1 MKTSTKTVI
10 SINNISKVYEGPPPV
25 RALDGVSLE
34 IKEGDFVSIVGQSGS
49 GKSTFLN
56 MIGLLDSIT
65 DGSIEIEGKDV
76 SELSDNELSKFRGEK
91 IGFIFQSFFLLPGL
105 TAQEN
110 VAEGL
115 LYQGI
120 SRSERLEKA
129 KEVLE
134 QVGLGD
140 RLTHLPKELS
150 GGQQQRVA
158 IARAL
163 VQDPAFVLAD
173 EPTGNLDKESGINIL
188 NILKD
193 LNNQGKTV
201 IMITHNQEHASMFK
215 KVIEL
220 VDRKNSELMKRNR
233 LKIKDLFFVA
243 LYGVRARKGRA
254 TLTSIGIGIGIAAI
268 VAVSGISASGRAD
281 LLFNTR
287 VTWYKFG

>member
-1 MKTSTKTVI
+1 MKTDTKTVI

-25 RALDGVSLE
+25 KALDGVSLNV
-34 IKEGDFVSIVGQSGS
+34 KEGDLVAIVGQSGS
-49 GKSTFLN
+49 GKSTLLN
-56 MIGLLDSIT
+56 MIGLLDSVSA
-65 DGSIEIEGKDV
+65 GSIEIEGKDI
-76 SELSDNELSKFRGEK
+76 SDLTDNELSKFRGEK

-129 KEVLE
+129 EEVLE

-140 RLTHLPKELS
+140 RLSHLPKELS

-188 NILKD
+188 NILKE
-193 LNNQGKTV
+193 LNDQGKTV
-201 IMITHNQEHASMFK
+201 IMITHNQEHANMFK

-220 VDRKNSELMKRNR
+220 VDGKIVKNEKKKTKN
-233 LKIKDLFFVA
+233 
-243 LYGVRARKGRA
+243 
-254 TLTSIGIGIGIAAI
+254 
-268 VAVSGISASGRAD
+268 
-281 LLFNTR
+281 
-287 VTWYKFG
+287 

>member
-1 MKTSTKTVI
+1 MNSVI
-10 SINNISKVYEGPPPV
+10 SINNITKTYEGPPPV
-25 RALDGVSLE
+25 KALDGVTLE
-34 IKEGDFVSIVGQSGS
+34 VQKGDFVAIVGQSGS
-49 GKSTFLN
+49 GKSTLLN
-56 MIGLLDSIT
+56 MIGLLDSVTEGTI
-65 DGSIEIEGKDV
+65 DIEGKNI

-120 SRSERLEKA
+120 SRTERLESATK
-129 KEVLE
+129 VLE

-140 RLTHLPKELS
+140 RITHLPKELS

-173 EPTGNLDKESGINIL
+173 EPTGNLDKEFGLNIL
-188 NILKD
+188 NILKE

-201 IMITHNQEHASMFK
+201 IMITHNQEHADMFE

-220 VDRKNSELMKRNR
+220 VDGKVVNR
-233 LKIKDLFFVA
+233 
-243 LYGVRARKGRA
+243 
-254 TLTSIGIGIGIAAI
+254 
-268 VAVSGISASGRAD
+268 
-281 LLFNTR
+281 
-287 VTWYKFG
+287 

>member
-1 MKTSTKTVI
+1 MKTDTKTVI
-10 SINNISKVYEGPPPV
+10 SINDISKVYEGPPPV
-25 RALDGVSLE
+25 KALDGVSLNV
-34 IKEGDFVSIVGQSGS
+34 KEGDLVAIVGQSGS
-49 GKSTFLN
+49 GKSTLLN
-56 MIGLLDSIT
+56 MIGLLDSVT
-65 DGSIEIEGKDV
+65 DGSIEIEGKDI
-76 SELSDNELSKFRGEK
+76 SDLTDNELSKFRGEK

-120 SRSERLEKA
+120 SRPERLEKA
-129 KEVLE
+129 GEVLE

-140 RLTHLPKELS
+140 RLSHLPKELS

-188 NILKD
+188 NILKE

-201 IMITHNQEHASMFK
+201 IMITHNQEHANMFK

-220 VDRKNSELMKRNR
+220 VDG
-233 LKIKDLFFVA
+233 KIV
-243 LYGVRARKGRA
+243 
-254 TLTSIGIGIGIAAI
+254 
-268 VAVSGISASGRAD
+268 
-281 LLFNTR
+281 
-287 VTWYKFG
+287 

>member
-1 MKTSTKTVI
+1 MKTDTKTVI

-25 RALDGVSLE
+25 KALDGVSLNV
-34 IKEGDFVSIVGQSGS
+34 KEGDLVAIVGQSGS
-49 GKSTFLN
+49 GKSTLLN
-56 MIGLLDSIT
+56 MIGLLDSVSG
-65 DGSIEIEGKDV
+65 GSIEIEGKDI
-76 SELSDNELSKFRGEK
+76 SDLTDNELSKFRGEK

-129 KEVLE
+129 GEVLD

-140 RLTHLPKELS
+140 RLSHLPKELS

-188 NILKD
+188 NLSLIH
-193 LNNQGKTV
+193 
-201 IMITHNQEHASMFK
+201 I
-215 KVIEL
+215 
-220 VDRKNSELMKRNR
+220 
-233 LKIKDLFFVA
+233 
-243 LYGVRARKGRA
+243 
-254 TLTSIGIGIGIAAI
+254 
-268 VAVSGISASGRAD
+268 
-281 LLFNTR
+281 
-287 VTWYKFG
+287 

>member
-1 MKTSTKTVI
+1 MKTDTKTVI
-10 SINNISKVYEGPPPV
+10 SINDISKVYEGPPPV
-25 RALDGVSLE
+25 KALDGVSLNV
-34 IKEGDFVSIVGQSGS
+34 KEGDLVAIVGQSGS
-49 GKSTFLN
+49 GKSTLLN
-56 MIGLLDSIT
+56 MIGLLDSVT
-65 DGSIEIEGKDV
+65 DGSIEIEGKDI
-76 SELSDNELSKFRGEK
+76 SDLTDNELSKFRGEK

-105 TAQEN
+105 NAQEN

-129 KEVLE
+129 GDVLE

-140 RLTHLPKELS
+140 RLSHLPKELS

-188 NILKD
+188 NILKE

-201 IMITHNQEHASMFK
+201 IMITHNQEHANMFK

-220 VDRKNSELMKRNR
+220 VDGKIVKNEKKKTKN
-233 LKIKDLFFVA
+233 
-243 LYGVRARKGRA
+243 
-254 TLTSIGIGIGIAAI
+254 
-268 VAVSGISASGRAD
+268 
-281 LLFNTR
+281 
-287 VTWYKFG
+287 

>member
-1 MKTSTKTVI
+1 MKTDTKTVI

-25 RALDGVSLE
+25 KALDGVSLNV
-34 IKEGDFVSIVGQSGS
+34 KEGDLVAIVGQSGS
-49 GKSTFLN
+49 GKSTLLN
-56 MIGLLDSIT
+56 MIGLLDSVSG
-65 DGSIEIEGKDV
+65 GSIEIEGKDI
-76 SELSDNELSKFRGEK
+76 SDLTDNELSKFRGEK

-129 KEVLE
+129 GEVLE

-140 RLTHLPKELS
+140 RLSHLPKELS

-188 NILKD
+188 NILKE
-193 LNNQGKTV
+193 LNNQGKSV
-201 IMITHNQEHASMFK
+201 IMITHNQEHANMFK

-220 VDRKNSELMKRNR
+220 VDGKNFKNEKKKTKN
-233 LKIKDLFFVA
+233 
-243 LYGVRARKGRA
+243 
-254 TLTSIGIGIGIAAI
+254 
-268 VAVSGISASGRAD
+268 
-281 LLFNTR
+281 
-287 VTWYKFG
+287 

>member
-1 MKTSTKTVI
+1 MKTDTKTVI
-10 SINNISKVYEGPPPV
+10 SINDISKVYEGPPPV
-25 RALDGVSLE
+25 KALDGVSLNV
-34 IKEGDFVSIVGQSGS
+34 KEGDLVAIVGQSGS
-49 GKSTFLN
+49 GKSTLLN
-56 MIGLLDSIT
+56 MIGLLDSVT
-65 DGSIEIEGKDV
+65 DGSIEIEGKDI
-76 SELSDNELSKFRGEK
+76 SDLTDNELSKFRGEK

-129 KEVLE
+129 GEVLE

-140 RLTHLPKELS
+140 RLSHLPKELS

-188 NILKD
+188 NILKE
-193 LNNQGKTV
+193 LNDQGKTV
-201 IMITHNQEHASMFK
+201 IMITHNQEHANMFK

-220 VDRKNSELMKRNR
+220 VDG
-233 LKIKDLFFVA
+233 KIV
-243 LYGVRARKGRA
+243 
-254 TLTSIGIGIGIAAI
+254 
-268 VAVSGISASGRAD
+268 
-281 LLFNTR
+281 
-287 VTWYKFG
+287 

>member
-1 MKTSTKTVI
+1 MNSVI
-10 SINNISKVYEGPPPV
+10 SINNITKTYEGPPPV
-25 RALDGVSLE
+25 KALDGVTLE
-34 IKEGDFVSIVGQSGS
+34 VQKGDFVAIVGQSGS
-49 GKSTFLN
+49 GKSTLLN
-56 MIGLLDSIT
+56 MIGLLDSVTEGTI
-65 DGSIEIEGKDV
+65 DVEGKNI

-120 SRSERLEKA
+120 SRTERLESATK
-129 KEVLE
+129 VLE

-140 RLTHLPKELS
+140 RTTHLPKELS

-173 EPTGNLDKESGINIL
+173 EPTGNLDKESGLNIL
-188 NILKD
+188 NILKE

-201 IMITHNQEHASMFK
+201 IMITHNQEHADMFE

-220 VDRKNSELMKRNR
+220 VDGKVVNR
-233 LKIKDLFFVA
+233 
-243 LYGVRARKGRA
+243 
-254 TLTSIGIGIGIAAI
+254 
-268 VAVSGISASGRAD
+268 
-281 LLFNTR
+281 
-287 VTWYKFG
+287 

>member
-1 MKTSTKTVI
+1 MITDTKTVI
-10 SINNISKVYEGPPPV
+10 SINNISKTYEGPPPV
-25 RALDGVSLE
+25 KALDEVSLE
-34 IKEGDFVSIVGQSGS
+34 VNQGDLVAIVGQSGS
-49 GKSTFLN
+49 GKSTLLN
-56 MIGLLDSIT
+56 MIGLLDSVT
-65 DGSIEIEGKDV
+65 AGSIQIEGKDI

-105 TAQEN
+105 NAQEN

-120 SRSERLEKA
+120 SRGDRLLKA
-129 KEVLE
+129 GEVLE
-134 QVGLGD
+134 KVGLGD

-201 IMITHNQEHASMFK
+201 IMITHNQEHARMFK
-215 KVIEL
+215 KVVEL
-220 VDRKNSELMKRNR
+220 VDG
-233 LKIKDLFFVA
+233 KIVK
-243 LYGVRARKGRA
+243 
-254 TLTSIGIGIGIAAI
+254 
-268 VAVSGISASGRAD
+268 
-281 LLFNTR
+281 
-287 VTWYKFG
+287 

>member
-1 MKTSTKTVI
+1 MKTDTKTVI

-25 RALDGVSLE
+25 KALDGVSLNV
-34 IKEGDFVSIVGQSGS
+34 KEGDLVAIVGQSGS
-49 GKSTFLN
+49 GKTTLLN
-56 MIGLLDSIT
+56 MIGLLDIVT
-65 DGSIEIEGKDV
+65 DGSIEIEGKDI
-76 SELSDNELSKFRGEK
+76 SDLTDNELSKFRGEK

-129 KEVLE
+129 GEVLE

-140 RLTHLPKELS
+140 RLSHLPKELS

-188 NILKD
+188 NILKE

-201 IMITHNQEHASMFK
+201 IMITHNQEHANMFK

-220 VDRKNSELMKRNR
+220 VDGKIVKNEKKKTKN
-233 LKIKDLFFVA
+233 
-243 LYGVRARKGRA
+243 
-254 TLTSIGIGIGIAAI
+254 
-268 VAVSGISASGRAD
+268 
-281 LLFNTR
+281 
-287 VTWYKFG
+287 

>member
-1 MKTSTKTVI
+1 MKTDTKTVI
-10 SINNISKVYEGPPPV
+10 SINDISKIYEGPPPV
-25 RALDGVSLE
+25 KALDGVSLNVN
-34 IKEGDFVSIVGQSGS
+34 EGDLVAIVGQSGS
-49 GKSTFLN
+49 GKSTLLN
-56 MIGLLDSIT
+56 MIGLLDSVT
-65 DGSIEIEGKDV
+65 DGSIEIEGKDI
-76 SELSDNELSKFRGEK
+76 SDLTDNELSKFRGEK

-129 KEVLE
+129 GDVLE

-140 RLTHLPKELS
+140 RLSHLPKELS

-188 NILKD
+188 NILKE
-193 LNNQGKTV
+193 LNDQGKTV
-201 IMITHNQEHASMFK
+201 IMITHNQEHANMFK

-220 VDRKNSELMKRNR
+220 VDG
-233 LKIKDLFFVA
+233 KIV
-243 LYGVRARKGRA
+243 
-254 TLTSIGIGIGIAAI
+254 
-268 VAVSGISASGRAD
+268 
-281 LLFNTR
+281 
-287 VTWYKFG
+287 

>member
-10 SINNISKVYEGPPPV
+10 SINNITKVYEGPPPV
-25 RALDGVSLE
+25 KALDGVSLE
-34 IKEGDFVSIVGQSGS
+34 VEEGDFVAIVGQSGS
-49 GKSTFLN
+49 GKSTLLN

-65 DGSIEIEGKDV
+65 EGSIEIEESDV
-76 SELSDNELSKFRGEK
+76 SKLSDNELSKFRGEK

-120 SRSERLEKA
+120 SRTERQKKA
-129 KEVLE
+129 TEVLD

-193 LNNQGKTV
+193 LNTQGKTV
-201 IMITHNQEHASMFK
+201 IMITHNQEHANMFK

-220 VDRKNSELMKRNR
+220 VDG
-233 LKIKDLFFVA
+233 KI
-243 LYGVRARKGRA
+243 
-254 TLTSIGIGIGIAAI
+254 
-268 VAVSGISASGRAD
+268 VS
-281 LLFNTR
+281 
-287 VTWYKFG
+287 K

>member
-1 MKTSTKTVI
+1 MKTDTKTVI

-25 RALDGVSLE
+25 KALDGVSLNV
-34 IKEGDFVSIVGQSGS
+34 KEGDLVAIVGQSGS
-49 GKSTFLN
+49 GKSTLLN
-56 MIGLLDSIT
+56 MIGLLDSVSG
-65 DGSIEIEGKDV
+65 GSIEIEGKDI
-76 SELSDNELSKFRGEK
+76 SDLTDNELSKFRGEK

-129 KEVLE
+129 GEVLE

-140 RLTHLPKELS
+140 RLRHLPKELS

-188 NILKD
+188 NILKE
-193 LNNQGKTV
+193 LNDQGKTV
-201 IMITHNQEHASMFK
+201 IMITHNQEHANMFK

-220 VDRKNSELMKRNR
+220 VDG
-233 LKIKDLFFVA
+233 KIV
-243 LYGVRARKGRA
+243 
-254 TLTSIGIGIGIAAI
+254 
-268 VAVSGISASGRAD
+268 
-281 LLFNTR
+281 
-287 VTWYKFG
+287 

>member
-1 MKTSTKTVI
+1 MKTDTKTVI
-10 SINNISKVYEGPPPV
+10 SINDFSKVYEGPPPV
-25 RALDGVSLE
+25 KALDGVSLNV
-34 IKEGDFVSIVGQSGS
+34 KEGDLVAIVGQSGS
-49 GKSTFLN
+49 GKSTLLN
-56 MIGLLDSIT
+56 MIGLLDSVT
-65 DGSIEIEGKDV
+65 DGSIEIEGKDI
-76 SELSDNELSKFRGEK
+76 SDLTDNELSKFRGEK

-129 KEVLE
+129 GDVLE

-140 RLTHLPKELS
+140 RLSHLPKELS

-188 NILKD
+188 NILKE
-193 LNNQGKTV
+193 LNDQGKTV
-201 IMITHNQEHASMFK
+201 IMITHNQEHANMFK

-220 VDRKNSELMKRNR
+220 VDGKIVKNEKKKTKN
-233 LKIKDLFFVA
+233 
-243 LYGVRARKGRA
+243 
-254 TLTSIGIGIGIAAI
+254 
-268 VAVSGISASGRAD
+268 
-281 LLFNTR
+281 
-287 VTWYKFG
+287 

>member
-1 MKTSTKTVI
+1 MKTDTKTVI

-25 RALDGVSLE
+25 KALDGVSLNV
-34 IKEGDFVSIVGQSGS
+34 KEGDLVAIVGQSGS
-49 GKSTFLN
+49 GKSTLLN
-56 MIGLLDSIT
+56 MIGLLDSVSG
-65 DGSIEIEGKDV
+65 GSIEIEGKDI
-76 SELSDNELSKFRGEK
+76 SDLTDNELSKFRGEK

-110 VAEGL
+110 VAAGL

-129 KEVLE
+129 GEVLE

-140 RLTHLPKELS
+140 RLSHLPKELS

-188 NILKD
+188 NILKE

-201 IMITHNQEHASMFK
+201 IMITHNQEHANMFK

-220 VDRKNSELMKRNR
+220 VDG
-233 LKIKDLFFVA
+233 KIV
-243 LYGVRARKGRA
+243 
-254 TLTSIGIGIGIAAI
+254 
-268 VAVSGISASGRAD
+268 
-281 LLFNTR
+281 
-287 VTWYKFG
+287 

>member
-1 MKTSTKTVI
+1 MNSVI
-10 SINNISKVYEGPPPV
+10 SINNITKTYEGPPPV
-25 RALDGVSLE
+25 KALDGVTLE
-34 IKEGDFVSIVGQSGS
+34 VQKGDFVAIVGQSGS
-49 GKSTFLN
+49 GKSTLLN
-56 MIGLLDSIT
+56 MIGLLDSVTEGTI
-65 DGSIEIEGKDV
+65 DIEGKNI

-120 SRSERLEKA
+120 SRTERLEGATK
-129 KEVLE
+129 VLE

-140 RLTHLPKELS
+140 RTTHLPKELS

-173 EPTGNLDKESGINIL
+173 EPTGNLDKESGLNIL
-188 NILKD
+188 NILKE

-201 IMITHNQEHASMFK
+201 IMITHNQEHADMFE

-220 VDRKNSELMKRNR
+220 VDGKVVNR
-233 LKIKDLFFVA
+233 
-243 LYGVRARKGRA
+243 
-254 TLTSIGIGIGIAAI
+254 
-268 VAVSGISASGRAD
+268 
-281 LLFNTR
+281 
-287 VTWYKFG
+287 

>member
-1 MKTSTKTVI
+1 MITDTKTVI
-10 SINNISKVYEGPPPV
+10 SINNISKTYEGPPPV
-25 RALDGVSLE
+25 KALDEVSLE
-34 IKEGDFVSIVGQSGS
+34 VNQGDLVAIVGQSGS
-49 GKSTFLN
+49 GKSTLLN
-56 MIGLLDSIT
+56 MIGLLDSVT
-65 DGSIEIEGKDV
+65 AGSIQIEGKDI

-105 TAQEN
+105 NAQEN

-120 SRSERLEKA
+120 SRSDRLHKA
-129 KEVLE
+129 GEVLE
-134 QVGLGD
+134 KVGLGD

-201 IMITHNQEHASMFK
+201 IMITHNQEHARMFK
-215 KVIEL
+215 KVVEL
-220 VDRKNSELMKRNR
+220 VDG
-233 LKIKDLFFVA
+233 KIVKQ
-243 LYGVRARKGRA
+243 
-254 TLTSIGIGIGIAAI
+254 
-268 VAVSGISASGRAD
+268 
-281 LLFNTR
+281 
-287 VTWYKFG
+287 

>member
-1 MKTSTKTVI
+1 MKTDTKTVI

-25 RALDGVSLE
+25 KALDGVSLNV
-34 IKEGDFVSIVGQSGS
+34 KEGDLVAIVGQSGS
-49 GKSTFLN
+49 GKSTLLN
-56 MIGLLDSIT
+56 MIGLLDSVSG
-65 DGSIEIEGKDV
+65 GSIEIEGKDI
-76 SELSDNELSKFRGEK
+76 SDLTDNELSKFRGEK

-120 SRSERLEKA
+120 SRSDRLEKA
-129 KEVLE
+129 GEVLE

-140 RLTHLPKELS
+140 RLSHLPKELS

-188 NILKD
+188 NILKE
-193 LNNQGKTV
+193 LNDQGKTV
-201 IMITHNQEHASMFK
+201 IMITHNQEHANMFK

-220 VDRKNSELMKRNR
+220 VDGKIVKNEKKKTKN
-233 LKIKDLFFVA
+233 
-243 LYGVRARKGRA
+243 
-254 TLTSIGIGIGIAAI
+254 
-268 VAVSGISASGRAD
+268 
-281 LLFNTR
+281 
-287 VTWYKFG
+287 

>member
-1 MKTSTKTVI
+1 MKTDTKTVI
-10 SINNISKVYEGPPPV
+10 SINDISKVYEGPPPV
-25 RALDGVSLE
+25 KALDGVSLNV
-34 IKEGDFVSIVGQSGS
+34 KEGDLVAIVGQSGS
-49 GKSTFLN
+49 GKSTLLN
-56 MIGLLDSIT
+56 MIGLLDSVT
-65 DGSIEIEGKDV
+65 DGSIEIEGKDI
-76 SELSDNELSKFRGEK
+76 SDLTDNELSKFRGEK

-129 KEVLE
+129 GDVLE

-140 RLTHLPKELS
+140 RLSHLPKELS

-201 IMITHNQEHASMFK
+201 IMITHNQEHANMFK

-220 VDRKNSELMKRNR
+220 VDG
-233 LKIKDLFFVA
+233 KIV
-243 LYGVRARKGRA
+243 
-254 TLTSIGIGIGIAAI
+254 
-268 VAVSGISASGRAD
+268 
-281 LLFNTR
+281 
-287 VTWYKFG
+287 

>member
-1 MKTSTKTVI
+1 MKTDTRTVI
-10 SINNISKVYEGPPPV
+10 SINDISKVYEGPPPV
-25 RALDGVSLE
+25 KALDGVSLNV
-34 IKEGDFVSIVGQSGS
+34 KEGDLVAIVGQSGS
-49 GKSTFLN
+49 GKSTLLN
-56 MIGLLDSIT
+56 MIGLLDSVT
-65 DGSIEIEGKDV
+65 DGSIEIEGKDI
-76 SELSDNELSKFRGEK
+76 SDLTDNELSKFRGEK

-120 SRSERLEKA
+120 SRPERLEKA
-129 KEVLE
+129 GEVLE

-140 RLTHLPKELS
+140 RFSHLPKELS

-201 IMITHNQEHASMFK
+201 IMITHNQEHANMFK

-220 VDRKNSELMKRNR
+220 VDGKIVKNEKKKTKN
-233 LKIKDLFFVA
+233 
-243 LYGVRARKGRA
+243 
-254 TLTSIGIGIGIAAI
+254 
-268 VAVSGISASGRAD
+268 
-281 LLFNTR
+281 
-287 VTWYKFG
+287 

>member
-1 MKTSTKTVI
+1 MKTDTKTVI
-10 SINNISKVYEGPPPV
+10 SINDISKVYEGPPPV
-25 RALDGVSLE
+25 KALDGVSLNV
-34 IKEGDFVSIVGQSGS
+34 KEGDLVAIVGQSGS
-49 GKSTFLN
+49 GKSTLLN
-56 MIGLLDSIT
+56 MIGLLDSVS
-65 DGSIEIEGKDV
+65 DGSIEIEGKNISD
-76 SELSDNELSKFRGEK
+76 LTDNELSKFRGEK

-129 KEVLE
+129 GDVLE

-140 RLTHLPKELS
+140 RLSHLPKELS

-188 NILKD
+188 NILKE
-193 LNNQGKTV
+193 LNDQGKTV
-201 IMITHNQEHASMFK
+201 IMITHNQEHANMFK

-220 VDRKNSELMKRNR
+220 VDGKIVKNEKKKTKN
-233 LKIKDLFFVA
+233 
-243 LYGVRARKGRA
+243 
-254 TLTSIGIGIGIAAI
+254 
-268 VAVSGISASGRAD
+268 
-281 LLFNTR
+281 
-287 VTWYKFG
+287 

>member
-1 MKTSTKTVI
+1 MKTDTKTVI
-10 SINNISKVYEGPPPV
+10 SINDISKVYEGPPPV
-25 RALDGVSLE
+25 KALDGVSLNV
-34 IKEGDFVSIVGQSGS
+34 KEGDLVAIVGQSGS
-49 GKSTFLN
+49 GKSTLLN
-56 MIGLLDSIT
+56 MIGLLDSVT
-65 DGSIEIEGKDV
+65 DGSIEIEGKDI
-76 SELSDNELSKFRGEK
+76 SDLTDNELSKFRGEK

-120 SRSERLEKA
+120 SRLERLEKA
-129 KEVLE
+129 GDVLE

-140 RLTHLPKELS
+140 RLSHLPKELS

-201 IMITHNQEHASMFK
+201 IMITHNQEHANMFK

-220 VDRKNSELMKRNR
+220 VDG
-233 LKIKDLFFVA
+233 KIV
-243 LYGVRARKGRA
+243 
-254 TLTSIGIGIGIAAI
+254 
-268 VAVSGISASGRAD
+268 
-281 LLFNTR
+281 
-287 VTWYKFG
+287 